1 MRPWLCQFGW
11 LWQSPPLDLLGY
23 GRHNPRVFAGGRQ
36 RGFRMVEQQMAS
48 PSSGSVLIDAR
59 NVERAYRTGES
70 VVYALRDVSLT
81 IAQGEYV
88 SLMGPSGSGKTTF
101 FNMIGALDFPT
112 GGTVTVGGRNL
123 AELTQAQLAY
133 LRCVN
138 VGYIFQNY
146 NLIEVVSALRNVMLP
161 MRFRGL
167 SERDAEA
174 KASSIL
180 ESVGLGHRLH
190 HLPGELS
197 GGQQQRV
204 AIARSMAND
213 PSLLLADEPTGNL
226 DSKTGLQIVELLSR
240 LSRERGVT
248 VVSATHDHRMLS
260 VSDRV
265 VYLRDGKVERIVAR
279 RDLQID
285 VGSIH

>member
-1 MRPWLCQFGW
+1 
-11 LWQSPPLDLLGY
+11 
-23 GRHNPRVFAGGRQ
+23 
-36 RGFRMVEQQMAS
+36 MVEQQMAS

>member
-1 MRPWLCQFGW
+1 MGIEDKG
-11 LWQSPPLDLLGY
+11 SPM
-23 GRHNPRVFAGGRQ
+23 A
-36 RGFRMVEQQMAS
+36 EEQMAP
-48 PSSGSVLIDAR
+48 PSSDNILIDAR
-59 NVERAYRTGES
+59 NVERAYSTGES
-70 VVYALRDVSLT
+70 LVYALRDVSLS
-81 IAQGEYV
+81 ISQGEYV

-167 SERDAEA
+167 SEKEAEE
-174 KASSIL
+174 KAASVL

-213 PSLLLADEPTGNL
+213 PGLLLADEPTGNL

-240 LSRERGVT
+240 LSKERGVT

-265 VYLRDGKVERIVAR
+265 VYLRDGRVERIVAR
-279 RDLQID
+279 KDLQID

>member
-1 MRPWLCQFGW
+1 M
-11 LWQSPPLDLLGY
+11 
-23 GRHNPRVFAGGRQ
+23 A
-36 RGFRMVEQQMAS
+36 EEQMAP
-48 PSSGSVLIDAR
+48 PSSDNILIDAR
-59 NVERAYRTGES
+59 NVERAYSTGES
-70 VVYALRDVSLT
+70 LVYALRDVSLS
-81 IAQGEYV
+81 ISQGEYV

-167 SERDAEA
+167 SEKEAEE
-174 KASSIL
+174 KAASVL

-213 PSLLLADEPTGNL
+213 PGLLLADEPTGNL

-240 LSRERGVT
+240 LSKERGVT

-265 VYLRDGKVERIVAR
+265 VYLRDGRVERIVAR
-279 RDLQID
+279 KDLQID

>member
-1 MRPWLCQFGW
+1 METTK
-11 LWQSPPLDLLGY
+11 PPDPSEKGPLTAPSGTLI
-23 GRHNPRVFAGGRQ
+23 
-36 RGFRMVEQQMAS
+36 EAS
-48 PSSGSVLIDAR
+48 HI
-59 NVERAYRTGES
+59 ERAYGAGSS
-70 VVYALRDVSLT
+70 VVYALRDVSLA
-81 IAQGEYV
+81 IRRGEYI

-101 FNMIGALDFPT
+101 FNIIGALDFPT
-112 GGTVTVGGRNL
+112 AGTITLGGHDLRGL
-123 AELTQAQLAY
+123 LPAQLAY

-146 NLIEVVSALRNVMLP
+146 NLIEVVSALQNVMLP
-161 MRFRGL
+161 MRFLGL
-167 SERDAEA
+167 SEKEATA
-174 KASSIL
+174 KASVLL
-180 ESVGLGHRLH
+180 ETVGLGKRLN

-248 VVSATHDHRMLS
+248 VVSATHDHRMLA

-265 VYLRDGKVERIVAR
+265 VYLRDGRVERVVER
-279 RDLQID
+279 KDLEID